1 MGWCIGSLA
10 QDPSVVGQH
19 VSQTVRVRSFT
30 SGHVHNSPAV
40 MESVPGVVFNM
51 GVLLSSLQLLGD
63 THAETINKNSSS
75 SNQKQADQ

>member
-19 VSQTVRVRSFT
+19 VSQTVRV
-30 SGHVHNSPAV
+30 
-40 MESVPGVVFNM
+40 VFNM

-63 THAETINKNSSS
+63 THGETINKNSSS

>member
-63 THAETINKNSSS
+63 PQQLEAHLEAHLKALS
-75 SNQKQADQ
+75 QAH